1 MKKLLPILMVAI
13 LALSACNPTTTT
25 TTTDGDST
33 KIANAD
39 SANQIV
45 VDPPKQDS
53 NLAVVAD
60 SSVSADPS
68 VKVDPNTD
76 PGRKPNPDPIV
87 TATRLTVSFISIGA
101 GIDSKAKEK
110 FIKFVAG
117 FETRNKVKLASEI
130 VGWGREG
137 EVDFCY
143 DLAALKPLQ
152 RAAFVQEAKAQVN
165 GNELVKVM
173 ENKPCRKPR

>member
-33 KIANAD
+33 KTANAD
-39 SANQIV
+39 STPQV
-45 VDPPKQDS
+45 VIDPAPKQDS
-53 NLAVVAD
+53 TVAVVPD
-60 SSVSADPS
+60 SSVKADPS
-68 VKVDPNTD
+68 TD
-76 PGRKPNPDPIV
+76 DSRKANPDPIV
-87 TATRLTVSFISIGA
+87 TATRLTVSFISIGG

-117 FETRNKVKLASEI
+117 FETRNKVKLVSET

-137 EVDFCY
+137 EIDFCY
-143 DLAALKPLQ
+143 DLAPLKPLE
-152 RAAFVQEAKAQVN
+152 RAAFVKEAKAQVN
-165 GNELVKVM
+165 GNELVKTT